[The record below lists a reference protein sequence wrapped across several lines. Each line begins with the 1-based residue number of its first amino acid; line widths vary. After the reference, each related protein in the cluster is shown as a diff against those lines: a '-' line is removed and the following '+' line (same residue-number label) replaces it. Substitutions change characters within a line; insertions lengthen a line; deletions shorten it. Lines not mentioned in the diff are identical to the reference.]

1 MRVRFTTESH
11 PTAYDRGEKWW
22 TSAGSG
28 EPSLTAQQPLLDGA
42 EGKSNNAGS
51 LYNIRALSPDL
62 PEKDACDARRLQ
74 PAMRAGP
81 PLAST
86 RERGGG
92 SRSPVL
98 IDVGAVTHVSIAEA
112 CNNALAFTPRSL
124 LGRTNPSRAA
134 PMPSA
139 TEEDHHNAKHKRP
152 HHDGLEPPRLDITG
166 ACVTGADTPRHRIE
180 NKR

>member
-1 MRVRFTTESH
+1 MESQ

-28 EPSLTAQQPLLDGA
+28 EPSLAAQLPLLNGA
-42 EGKSNNAGS
+42 ESKSNDAGII
-51 LYNIRALSPDL
+51 YKIRALSPDL
-62 PEKDACDARRLQ
+62 PEKDARDARRLQ

-98 IDVGAVTHVSIAEA
+98 IDVGAVIHVSIAEA
-112 CNNALAFTPRSL
+112 RNNALAFTPRSL
-124 LGRTNPSRAA
+124 LGRTTPPRAT
-134 PMPSA
+134 PMSSA

-152 HHDGLEPPRLDITG
+152 QHDGLEPPRLDATG
-166 ACVTGADTPRHRIE
+166 ACVMGADMLVPNLE
-180 NKR
+180 